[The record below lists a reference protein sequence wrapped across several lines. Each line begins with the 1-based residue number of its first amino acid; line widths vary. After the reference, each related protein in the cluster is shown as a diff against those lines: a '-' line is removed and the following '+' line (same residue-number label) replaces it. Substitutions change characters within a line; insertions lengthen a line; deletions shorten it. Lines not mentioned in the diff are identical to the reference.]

1 MFIDMKLKPVIRD
14 GCFEGVYIHWVFDM
28 VFTGNVLMD
37 NGIGW
42 KEELNDEDIVIIRD
56 TSFINL
62 VNYNYF
68 TFFNIDGKISPAET
82 FTDFSAFMTE
92 NRLGYEF
99 FLPVNSPEPVKLRDD
114 GMIRVAVYDESF
126 FCDIAYMEEDPIEMD
141 SDNSTAVSW
150 ELSENKDAP
159 IFYDNS
165 TQLVSREGAV
175 YTGQTFPT
183 ELILENAGR

>member
-1 MFIDMKLKPVIRD
+1 MFIDMKLKPVIRES
-14 GCFEGVYIHWVFDM
+14 CFEGVYIYWVFDM

-42 KEELNDEDIVIIRD
+42 KEELTPGDIEIIRD
-56 TSFINL
+56 TSFVNL
-62 VNYNYF
+62 KNFNYF
-68 TFFNIDGKISPAET
+68 TFFNIDGKISPAENFSD
-82 FTDFSAFMTE
+82 FTAFMTE

-99 FLPVNSPEPVKLRDD
+99 FLPVNNTEPVKLRDD

-126 FCDIAYMEEDPIEMD
+126 FCDIAYIKEEPVVVD
-141 SDNSTAVSW
+141 SDGSFDISW

-165 TQLVSREGAV
+165 TQMVSREGAV
-175 YTGQTFPT
+175 YSGQTFPT
-183 ELILENAGR
+183 ELIIETAGR